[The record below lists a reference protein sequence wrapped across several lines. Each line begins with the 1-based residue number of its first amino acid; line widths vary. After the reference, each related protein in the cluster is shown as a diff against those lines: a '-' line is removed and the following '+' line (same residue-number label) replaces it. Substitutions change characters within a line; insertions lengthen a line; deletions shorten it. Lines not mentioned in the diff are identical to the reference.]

1 MKSLDRFIEEAANSV
16 APKKCPPGQYY
27 CFNDKKCKKIPTG
40 YRVGYGGML
49 RPTNGKKM
57 ETEVKMVTVMAMEMG
72 MAMAVTVG
80 MVEMVTAVMVAVTAL
95 EWVKRSSI
103 YH

>member
-27 CFNDKKCKKIPTG
+27 CFNDKKCKKIPIG

-49 RPTNGKKM
+49 RPTNGKKN
-57 ETEVKMVTVMAMEMG
+57 
-72 MAMAVTVG
+72 
-80 MVEMVTAVMVAVTAL
+80 
-95 EWVKRSSI
+95 
-103 YH
+103 